1 LFFAKENEALLSEYS
16 RMFSPSKWNHPR
28 WSGVDHSE
36 GFFFFFFFNFC
47 DVATQVI
54 DPSSTREISQIWL
67 RVREESRKSLKN
79 HHAIF
84 WQPDGTYCL
93 NMVIFRIFF
102 PMKSSDFG
110 AFFF

>member
-1 LFFAKENEALLSEYS
+1 VN
-16 RMFSPSKWNHPR
+16 
-28 WSGVDHSE
+28 
-36 GFFFFFFFNFC
+36 
-47 DVATQVI
+47 
-54 DPSSTREISQIWL
+54 DPSSTRGISQIWL

-110 AFFF
+110 AFFLTVKSLPDELLVFVLF